1 MRFLSDRALDRLR
14 RVGRVGEFPELPGGR
29 YTVVSEIARG
39 GMGTVYVARDAE
51 LERRVALKVLSGTE
65 LASKERGKDGRARMA
80 REARILAQLEH
91 PGIVPVHDVGTLA
104 DGRVYYTMK
113 LVAGERLDDHVR
125 HKLGLRERLRIFER
139 MCEAVAFAHAHG
151 VIHRDLK
158 PSNVMVGP
166 FGEVL
171 VMDWGVAKILDDGA
185 EPPAVTPTAPA
196 VAAPADFHEAET
208 RAAPSGETRA
218 GMVLGTPGY
227 MAPEQAAGRVDLV
240 DARAD
245 VYALGVML
253 KELTDGADEA
263 VPRRLEAIAD
273 KALAPQLDRRYAGV
287 PELTGDVAKFLDGE
301 PVSAYREGLV
311 EIAARWFGR
320 YRAPILLI
328 VTYLVVRALILIIAG
343 T

>member
-1 MRFLSDRALDRLR
+1 MTFLSNRALEHLR
-14 RVGRVGEFPELPGGR
+14 RVAELPKLPGGR
-29 YTVVSEIARG
+29 YTVVGEIARG
-39 GMGTVYVARDAE
+39 GMGTVYVARDEE
-51 LERRVALKVLSGTE
+51 LERRVALKVLSATE
-65 LASKERGKDGRARMA
+65 LGEDGRARMA

-113 LVAGERLDDHVR
+113 LVEGERLDEHVR
-125 HKLGLRERLRIFER
+125 LKLGLRERLRIFER

-171 VMDWGVAKILDDGA
+171 VLDWGVAKILDDSA
-185 EPPAVTPTAPA
+185 EQRAAASTVPVATAP
-196 VAAPADFHEAET
+196 VDFHEAVT
-208 RAAPSGETRA
+208 RAAPSGQTRA
-218 GMVLGTPGY
+218 GTVLGTPGY

-253 KELTDGADEA
+253 KELVDRADEA
-263 VPRRLEAIAD
+263 VPRRLQAIAV
-273 KALAPQLDRRYAGV
+273 KALSQELDGRYAGV
-287 PELTGDVAKFLDGE
+287 PELTGDVANFLDGE

-311 EIAARWFGR
+311 EIAARWFER

-328 VTYLVVRALILIIAG
+328 VTYLVVRALILVIAG

>member
-1 MRFLSDRALDRLR
+1 MTFLSNRALDHLR
-14 RVGRVGEFPELPGGR
+14 RVAEHPELPGDR
-29 YTVVSEIARG
+29 YTIVGEIARG
-39 GMGTVYVARDAE
+39 GMGTVYLACDEE
-51 LERRVALKVLSGTE
+51 LERRVALKVLNATE
-65 LASKERGKDGRARMA
+65 LGEDGRTRMA

-104 DGRVYYTMK
+104 DGRIYYTMK
-113 LVAGERLDDHVR
+113 LVEGERLDDHVR
-125 HKLGLRERLRIFER
+125 QKLGLRERLRIFER
-139 MCEAVAFAHAHG
+139 MCEAVSFAHAHG

-171 VMDWGVAKILDDGA
+171 VMDWGVAKIVDDA
-185 EPPAVTPTAPA
+185 HESESAPVPFPIPPT
-196 VAAPADFHEAET
+196 DLHESET
-208 RAAPSGETRA
+208 LGPPSGETRP

-227 MAPEQAAGRVDLV
+227 MAPEQAAGRTDLI

-253 KELTDGADEA
+253 KELMDGAAD
-263 VPRRLEAIAD
+263 VRPRRLRAIAD
-273 KALAPQLDRRYAGV
+273 KALSEELDRRYTGV
-287 PELTGDVAKFLDGE
+287 PELSADVASFLDGE
-301 PVSAYREGLV
+301 RVSAYREGLG
-311 EIAARWFGR
+311 EIAMRWFDR

-328 VTYLVVRALILIIAG
+328 LTYLVVRALILVVAG